1 MNKHKFNPFYI
12 NFDELG
18 KTVDNFINKV
28 HLDDFFGSDCVKS
41 APSINAFEYEGYLE
55 ILVAAPGMQKED
67 FNIDIQ
73 DNELSISSNK
83 EKKKYPE
90 NTKVRHKEFDFSSFK
105 RVFKL
110 NSKYNFN
117 TVKASYTNGILSIL
131 ITKKEQEANRKIK
144 VEIN

>member
-28 HLDDFFGSDCVKS
+28 QLDDFFGSDCVKS
-41 APSINAFEYEGYLE
+41 APSINAFEYKGHLE
-55 ILVAAPGMQKED
+55 ILVAVPGMQKED

-83 EKKKYPE
+83 EKEKYPE
-90 NTKVRHKEFDFSSFK
+90 STKVRHKEFDFSSFK

-117 TVKASYTNGILSIL
+117 TVNAMYVNGILSIR
-131 ITKKEQEANRKIK
+131 IAKKEQEANRKIK